1 MFPSAGGEFGKRNWQ
16 AEIAWLSGRYP
27 AFSRCRR
34 ATWVS
39 ANLNCTFRP
48 FRPPAKAAHMTKG
61 HQEQLSP
68 REHLDGTEHDLAAI
82 AGELTATEPAA
93 R

>member
-1 MFPSAGGEFGKRNWQ
+1 
-16 AEIAWLSGRYP
+16 
-27 AFSRCRR
+27 
-34 ATWVS
+34 
-39 ANLNCTFRP
+39 
-48 FRPPAKAAHMTKG
+48 MTKG